1 MEDLRLLI
9 ATVILLFIITPVSA
23 EIVYSDQ
30 FYDNQNY
37 TNQLVINPTIG
48 SLSFATAIGIKNT
61 NELLMKQ
68 NELLQEQNNL
78 TITQNEILRRIY
90 DVLIHSVGNM
100 GHLPDPHLS
109 TNYPP
114 LDV

>member
-1 MEDLRLLI
+1 MKLLI
-9 ATVILLFIITPVSA
+9 GILLAMLLVVSVSA

-37 TNQLVINPTIG
+37 TNQLVKNPTIG
-48 SLSFATAIGIKNT
+48 SVSFATAIGIKNT

-78 TITQNEILRRIY
+78 TITQNEILRRICY
-90 DVLIHSVGNM
+90 PVETYFGIISQNFIR
-100 GHLPDPHLS
+100 PDSPWRK
-109 TNYPP
+109 
-114 LDV
+114 DE

>member
-1 MEDLRLLI
+1 MKWIVGFVLALLLV
-9 ATVILLFIITPVSA
+9 TSVSA

-37 TNQLVINPTIG
+37 TNQLVKNPTLG
-48 SLSFATAIGIKNT
+48 SVSFATAIGIKNT

-68 NELLQEQNNL
+68 NEILQEQNNL

-90 DVLIHSVGNM
+90 DVLIHFSTYM
-100 GHLPDPHLS
+100 RDTPDPR
-109 TNYPP
+109 NRPYYPP